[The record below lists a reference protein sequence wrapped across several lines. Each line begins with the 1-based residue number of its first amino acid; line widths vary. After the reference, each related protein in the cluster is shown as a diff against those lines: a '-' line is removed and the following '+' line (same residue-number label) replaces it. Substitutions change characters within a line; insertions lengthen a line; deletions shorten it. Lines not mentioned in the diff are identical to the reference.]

1 MIERR
6 KILIPTDFRVSSLH
20 TLRLALEEIDAPKVD
35 VVLLYGTT
43 LDTSITEML
52 FYSPRRIIADLL
64 TDDFRE
70 GISILFN
77 RFESKIGDW
86 QIELFHGYRQR
97 AFDTLLNTLGVDTCY
112 MGRSYPYH
120 LTGDAFDLTP
130 FLQKSVVPC
139 REVDWAHEVDIPFAE
154 DGLESLFLQSVV
166 HPQPVSEPSAQPV
179 ETEFDPEPMRACSSR
194 F

>member
-1 MIERR
+1 MSERR

-20 TLRLALEEIDAPKVD
+20 TLRLALGSIDAPKVD

-70 GISILFN
+70 GISILVN

-97 AFDTLLNTLGVDTCY
+97 SFDALLATLGVDTCY
-112 MGRSYPYH
+112 MGRSYPFH

-130 FLQKSVVPC
+130 FLQKTVVPC
-139 REVDWAHEVDIPFAE
+139 HEVDWAHEVELPFAV
-154 DGLESLFLQSVV
+154 DALESLFLPSMLNEQSA
-166 HPQPVSEPSAQPV
+166 SEPSAQPE
-179 ETEFDPEPMRACSSR
+179 ETLVDYESMGACSSR